1 MDLDAQR
8 RRGIKIIKLTLII
21 FQMSR
26 RNYTE
31 ITIVMVILFFDV
43 LVYKYQGA
51 NCSNVMLPRSCARG
65 SSQPRPREVVVACDI
80 FTLTLNWIRG

>member
-1 MDLDAQR
+1 
-8 RRGIKIIKLTLII
+8 
-21 FQMSR
+21 MSR

-51 NCSNVMLPRSCARG
+51 NCSNVMLPRSCAPG
-65 SSQPRPREVVVACDI
+65 SSQPRPRDKSGQIMRSEI
-80 FTLTLNWIRG
+80 PGFILWKKI